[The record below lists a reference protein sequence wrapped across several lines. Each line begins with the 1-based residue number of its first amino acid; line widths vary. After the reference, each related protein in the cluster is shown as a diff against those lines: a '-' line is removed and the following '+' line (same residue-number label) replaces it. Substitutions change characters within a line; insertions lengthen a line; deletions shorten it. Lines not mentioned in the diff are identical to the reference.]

1 MIKVDEECEKKDN
14 GVILAPK
21 EKNDKLLLKKERK
34 KSKLNT
40 NKKEKEGVKV
50 AGEGKDG
57 KVSMKKTSSTIDM
70 NTLENTNEV
79 SCASCPFS
87 FAVMWLRNHC
97 CKVIFSDPS
106 LQLSF
111 YRLWEERPLKTVL
124 QQIVQV

>member
-21 EKNDKLLLKKERK
+21 EKNDNVLLKKERK

-50 AGEGKDG
+50 AGEEKDG
-57 KVSMKKTSSTIDM
+57 KVSMKKTSSIIEM

-79 SCASCPFS
+79 NCVSCPFS

-124 QQIVQV
+124 QQIL